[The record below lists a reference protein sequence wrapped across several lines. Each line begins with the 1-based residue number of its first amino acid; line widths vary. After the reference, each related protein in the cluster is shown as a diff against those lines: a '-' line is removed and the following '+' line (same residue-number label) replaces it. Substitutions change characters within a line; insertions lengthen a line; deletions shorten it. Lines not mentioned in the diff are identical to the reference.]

1 MQSDTLLFY
10 RSMEQKIRTIIFGG
24 SFDPIHVGH
33 TALAAEALRQN
44 LADEVW
50 FMVSPLNPHKQGQ
63 QLTPEEQ
70 RLAMVQLAIEDEPRF
85 KASDFE
91 FTLPRPSYTL
101 HTLQALE
108 AAYPEREFLLL
119 IGADNWEKFDRWY
132 RGDLILECY
141 PIIVYPRGNE
151 QQPLL
156 PQGVKWL
163 ASELYDIS
171 STQIRELVASGAD
184 IQGSVS
190 QKVSEY
196 INKNRLYK

>member
-1 MQSDTLLFY
+1 
-10 RSMEQKIRTIIFGG
+10 MEQKIRTIIFGG

-63 QLTPEEQ
+63 QLTPEEK

-108 AAYPEREFLLL
+108 AAYPERTFVLL

-132 RGDLILECY
+132 RGDLILERY

-156 PQGVKWL
+156 PQGVEWL
-163 ASELYDIS
+163 SSRLYDIS
-171 STQIRELVASGAD
+171 STQIREMVLSDVD
-184 IQGSVS
+184 IRGVVS
-190 QKVSEY
+190 QKVAEY
-196 INKNRLYK
+196 IKMNRLYK

>member
-1 MQSDTLLFY
+1 
-10 RSMEQKIRTIIFGG
+10 MEQKIRTIIFGG

-70 RLAMVQLAIEDEPRF
+70 RLEMVQLAIEDEPRF

-163 ASELYDIS
+163 ASELFDIS

>member
-151 QQPLL
+151 LQPLL

>member
-1 MQSDTLLFY
+1 
-10 RSMEQKIRTIIFGG
+10 MEQNNRTIIFGG

-33 TALAAEALRQN
+33 TALAAEAIRQN

-63 QLTPEEQ
+63 QLTPEEK

-108 AAYPEREFLLL
+108 AAYPERTFLLL

-132 RGDLILECY
+132 RGDLILERY

-156 PQGVKWL
+156 PQGVEWL
-163 ASELYDIS
+163 SSRLYDIS
-171 STQIRELVASGAD
+171 STQIREMVLSDVD
-184 IQGSVS
+184 IRGVVS
-190 QKVSEY
+190 QKVAEY
-196 INKNRLYK
+196 IKMNRLYK

>member
-1 MQSDTLLFY
+1 
-10 RSMEQKIRTIIFGG
+10 MEQKIRTIIFGG

-63 QLTPEEQ
+63 QLTPEEK

-108 AAYPEREFLLL
+108 AAYPERTFVLL

-132 RGDLILECY
+132 RGDLILERY

-156 PQGVKWL
+156 PQGVEWL
-163 ASELYDIS
+163 SSRLYDIS
-171 STQIRELVASGAD
+171 STQIREMVLSDVD
-184 IQGSVS
+184 IRGVVS
-190 QKVSEY
+190 QKVAEY
-196 INKNRLYK
+196 IEMNRLYK

>member
-1 MQSDTLLFY
+1 
-10 RSMEQKIRTIIFGG
+10 MEQKIRTIIFGG

-63 QLTPEEQ
+63 QLTPEEK

-91 FTLPRPSYTL
+91 FILPRPSYTL

-108 AAYPEREFLLL
+108 TAYPERTFLLL

-132 RGDLILECY
+132 RGDLILERY

-156 PQGVKWL
+156 PQGVEWL
-163 ASELYDIS
+163 SSRLYDIS
-171 STQIRELVASGAD
+171 STQIREMVLSDVD
-184 IQGSVS
+184 IRGVVS
-190 QKVSEY
+190 QKVAEY
-196 INKNRLYK
+196 IKMNRLYK

>member
-1 MQSDTLLFY
+1 
-10 RSMEQKIRTIIFGG
+10 MEQKIRTIIFGG

-63 QLTPEEQ
+63 QLTPEEK

-108 AAYPEREFLLL
+108 AAYPERTFLLL

-132 RGDLILECY
+132 RGDLILERY

-156 PQGVKWL
+156 PKGVEWL
-163 ASELYDIS
+163 SSRLYDIS
-171 STQIRELVASGAD
+171 STQIREMVLSDGD
-184 IQGSVS
+184 IRGVVS
-190 QKVSEY
+190 QKVAEY
-196 INKNRLYK
+196 IKMNRLYK

>member
-1 MQSDTLLFY
+1 
-10 RSMEQKIRTIIFGG
+10 MEQKIRTIIFGG

-63 QLTPEEQ
+63 QLTPEEK

-108 AAYPEREFLLL
+108 AAYPERTFLLL

-132 RGDLILECY
+132 RGDLILERY

-156 PQGVKWL
+156 PQGVEWL
-163 ASELYDIS
+163 SSRLYDIS
-171 STQIRELVASGAD
+171 STQIREMVLSDGD
-184 IQGSVS
+184 IRGVVS
-190 QKVSEY
+190 QKVAEY
-196 INKNRLYK
+196 IKMNRLYK

>member
-1 MQSDTLLFY
+1 
-10 RSMEQKIRTIIFGG
+10 MEQKIRTIIFGG

-63 QLTPEEQ
+63 QLTPEEK

-108 AAYPEREFLLL
+108 AAYPERTFVLL

-132 RGDLILECY
+132 RGDLILERY

-156 PQGVKWL
+156 PQGVEWL
-163 ASELYDIS
+163 SSRLYDIS
-171 STQIRELVASGAD
+171 STQIREMVLSDVDVRGV
-184 IQGSVS
+184 VS
-190 QKVSEY
+190 QKVAEY
-196 INKNRLYK
+196 IKMNRLYK

>member
-1 MQSDTLLFY
+1 
-10 RSMEQKIRTIIFGG
+10 MEQKIRTIIFGG

-63 QLTPEEQ
+63 QLTPEEK

-108 AAYPEREFLLL
+108 AAYPERTFLLL

-132 RGDLILECY
+132 RGDLILERY

-151 QQPLL
+151 QRPLL
-156 PQGVKWL
+156 PQGVEWL
-163 ASELYDIS
+163 SSRLYDIS
-171 STQIRELVASGAD
+171 STQIREMVLSDGD
-184 IQGSVS
+184 IRGVVS
-190 QKVSEY
+190 QKVAEY
-196 INKNRLYK
+196 IKMNRLYK